1 MFHCTL
7 SCSEARITLLGWL
20 IKLVAMNSRP
30 GIVWGFP
37 SLVGISLVIW
47 STQLATSSIPRY
59 SDIELSVLSRFLPTR
74 YLSVQRG
81 RRPFQAT
88 CLFCHCCFYFPF
100 ISAPM
105 DCPHFQWMAGWFV
118 VWNRRFTVRS
128 SACHPVSCPR
138 SWHSII
144 VCDQIIIFIID
155 DRCALLVGFCRV
167 IQCVVGLFAVSCF
180 HAFLHGITPLLYTI
194 IFG

>member
-1 MFHCTL
+1 M
-7 SCSEARITLLGWL
+7 
-20 IKLVAMNSRP
+20 
-30 GIVWGFP
+30 
-37 SLVGISLVIW
+37 VGISLVIW
-47 STQLATSSIPRY
+47 STQLATSSVPRY
-59 SDIELSVLSRFLPTR
+59 SDIELSVLSLFLPPH

-81 RRPFQAT
+81 RSTFQPT
-88 CLFCHCCFYFPF
+88 CLFFFTAASTSP
-100 ISAPM
+100 SVPA
-105 DCPHFQWMAGWFV
+105 DCPHFQWMTGWFV